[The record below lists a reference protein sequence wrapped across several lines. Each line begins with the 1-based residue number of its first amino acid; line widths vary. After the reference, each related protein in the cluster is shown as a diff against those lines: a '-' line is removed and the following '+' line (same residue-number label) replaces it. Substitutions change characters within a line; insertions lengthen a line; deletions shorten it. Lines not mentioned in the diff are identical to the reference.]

1 MMTVV
6 FSSLT
11 IFAVLFDPIISPL
24 YVAEYG
30 AIRSVIHTA
39 GLFSDEYQSARHI
52 FILKHDCVNQRRCQT
67 PIRRVFPE

>member
-30 AIRSVIHTA
+30 AIRSVIQTE

-52 FILKHDCVNQRRCQT
+52 LF
-67 PIRRVFPE
+67 